1 MQLTRADDGKLSIT
15 AQRVGDVP
23 GQMLVQLVRFA
34 PERAAQ
40 IKSGENAGKTITY
53 HNVVETVEPV
63 AQWNGGKDL
72 EMLADAPGDA
82 SVAVLI
88 QAGPSGQVLAAAR
101 LK

>member
-1 MQLTRADDGKLSIT
+1 
-15 AQRVGDVP
+15 
-23 GQMLVQLVRFA
+23 
-34 PERAAQ
+34 
-40 IKSGENAGKTITY
+40 
-53 HNVVETVEPV
+53 VEPV